1 MKRVI
6 FAAAVL
12 CSQLALSGDALYEGF
27 IAPPRSSAP
36 ETWWHWMN
44 GNVTKEGI
52 TADLE
57 AMAWAGLSG
66 AQMFDVDCD
75 IPAGSVAF
83 GGERWLELV
92 GHAHREAQ
100 RLGLRLAVHNCS
112 GFSSS
117 GGPWVTPAD
126 SMKKVVVSE
135 FRVKGPASGEF
146 VLPRPRAKEG
156 FYRDI
161 RVLAVPASSGELFP
175 ETEKSPKVTERVLG
189 QLYVKTLEFDEP
201 CAAAQLQLRVE
212 GARSSWS
219 GLKCR
224 VTVKASDDGKR
235 FVTVLDMP
243 DYSLWIGK
251 QSELETRYIDFPAEV
266 SARRYRIFVDFKGLE
281 KSCFRVCE
289 ARIGRAFRVPFAAIA
304 DNALYA
310 RTGNG
315 TPTALNDERCA
326 VEKFKV
332 MDLTS
337 FLDGEV
343 LKCAIPGGTWQ
354 IFRIGYTSTGVRNH
368 PATAAGLGLEV
379 DKFSAAAVERFFDG
393 YMGPLCRRLGIAKGA
408 RSGIVAALIDSYEVG
423 CQNWTEGF
431 EEEFRRRC
439 GYDPTPYL
447 LFFAGKLVNSTA
459 ETAAFLADFRRVAS
473 ELFCENYAG
482 VMRRKCN
489 EAGLSLIVEP
499 YGSHPADDQ
508 RYGASCDD
516 VMWEFWCRAAQGEPM
531 FQDARNVYPV
541 ASVAHV
547 LGNRRVSAE
556 SFTSSA
562 AARGWTQD
570 FWSYK
575 GRGDEAYAAG
585 VNNVVYHRWA
595 HQPWTNPP
603 RLPGMTMGPWGTTFE
618 RTQTWWPFVR
628 PWIRYQTRCQ
638 HLLQEGRPVK
648 DILFFSGSTQPN
660 SGGWNSTSAQP
671 SGDDPLIGMQ
681 LRYGVS
687 SLCGSML
694 RRLSVEGGRL
704 VAPSGVSYSVM
715 IHNPAQSCSFDD
727 KGLLEEW
734 RSQGLKIVDVFPTEG
749 ELARAGVEP
758 DFIAPEGTRFTHR
771 RYDDGTDGY
780 FVAWAGEEPAELDCS
795 FRMSGGVPEIWD
807 AETGSICIAREFRRE
822 GSRTVVRLAMSARG
836 SMFVMFRPSPTA
848 GAGPETR
855 RNVAGESAVAGP
867 WKIEFPVGWYHG
879 GNEKVE
885 VLLGSLPDWT
895 AFADP
900 NLKYFSGTATYRT
913 SFKCEKPR
921 SGRVVLSLGD
931 VKNVAEVTVNGMT
944 FPALWRPPFELDVT
958 AALRGEGEEALEV
971 KVANLWPNRL
981 IGDERLPK
989 EELEWKATFYGEA
1002 LAKMPAWLGD
1012 PSHETKRKTFTTWR
1026 HWHRDD
1032 DLLPSGLLGPVRLV
1046 RISGE

>member
-1 MKRVI
+1 MKRAV
-6 FAAAVL
+6 FAAAFL
-12 CSQLALSGDALYEGF
+12 SAQLALSGDALFEGF
-27 IAPPRSSAP
+27 LNPPRSSAP

-75 IPAGSVAF
+75 IPAGPVAF
-83 GGERWLELV
+83 GTDAWFEMVE
-92 GHAHREAQ
+92 HAHREAK
-100 RLGLRLAVHNCS
+100 RLGLRLAIHNCS

-135 FRVKGPASGEF
+135 LCMKGPAESSF
-146 VLPRPRAKEG
+146 VLPRPRVNEG

-161 RVLAVPASSGELFP
+161 RVLAVPASDGELFP
-175 ETEKSPKVTERVLG
+175 EAEESPKAVERVLG
-189 QLYVKTLEFDEP
+189 QLYVKTLDFREP

-212 GARSSWS
+212 GGRTSWR
-219 GLKCR
+219 GLKCH
-224 VTVKASDDGKR
+224 VTVKASDDGER
-235 FVTVLDMP
+235 FVPVLDMP
-243 DYSLWIGK
+243 EYSLWVGK
-251 QSELETRYIDFPAEV
+251 QAELETRYIDFPAEV
-266 SARRYRIFVDFKGLE
+266 SARHYRIFVDFKGLE
-281 KSCFRVCE
+281 KSGFRVCD
-289 ARIGRAFRVPFAAIA
+289 AKIGRVFRVPFAAIA
-304 DNALYA
+304 ENALYA
-310 RTGNG
+310 RTGNDEH
-315 TPTALNDERCA
+315 TPIDDDRCA

-337 FLDGEV
+337 FLDGDT
-343 LKCAIPGGTWQ
+343 LKCTIPEGTWQ
-354 IFRIGYTSTGVRNH
+354 IFRIGYTSIGVKNH
-368 PATAAGLGLEV
+368 PATAGGIGLEV
-379 DKFSAAAVERFFDG
+379 DKFSAPAVERFFDG
-393 YMGPLCRRLGIAKGA
+393 YMGPLCKRLGIDKGGA
-408 RSGIVAALIDSYEVG
+408 GIVAALIDSYEVG

-431 EEEFRRRC
+431 EGEFMRRC
-439 GYDPTPYL
+439 GYDMTPYL
-447 LFFAGKLVNSTA
+447 LFFAGKLVNSA
-459 ETAAFLADFRRVAS
+459 KETSAFLTDFRRVAS
-473 ELFCENYAG
+473 ELFCENYAR

-499 YGSHPADDQ
+499 YGGFPADNQ
-508 RYGASCDD
+508 RYGAAADD
-516 VMWEFWCRAAQGEPM
+516 VMWEFWCRATQPEPM
-531 FQDARNVYPV
+531 YQDALNVYPV

-562 AARGWTQD
+562 AVRGWTQD
-570 FWSYK
+570 LWSYK

-603 RLPGMTMGPWGTTFE
+603 RLPGMTMGPWGTSFE

-638 HLLQEGRPVK
+638 HLLQEGRPAR
-648 DILFFSGSTQPN
+648 DILFFSGSSQPN
-660 SGGWNSTSAQP
+660 SGGWNSTSAKP
-671 SGDDPLIGMQ
+671 SGNDPLIGLQ
-681 LRYGVS
+681 LKYGIS

-694 RRLSVEGGRL
+694 RSLSVEDGRL
-704 VAPSGVSYSVM
+704 VAPSGVSYSALM
-715 IHNPAQSCSFDD
+715 HNPDQSCSFAD
-727 KGLLEEW
+727 KRLLEEW
-734 RSQGLKIVDVFPTEG
+734 RSQGVKIVDAFPTEG

-758 DFIAPEGTRFTHR
+758 DFIAPEGARFIHR
-771 RYDDGTDGY
+771 RYDDGTEGY
-780 FVAWAGEEPAELDCS
+780 FVAWTGDEPATIDCS
-795 FRMSGGVPEIWD
+795 FRIAGGDPEIWD
-807 AETGSICIAREFRRE
+807 AETGSAFAARDFRRE
-822 GSRTVVRLAMSARG
+822 GSRTVVKLAMPARG
-836 SMFVMFRPSPTA
+836 SRFVMFRPSPTA
-848 GAGPETR
+848 GIGPEQER
-855 RNVAGESAVAGP
+855 RAVGERALAGP
-867 WKIEFPVGWYHG
+867 WELEFPVGWYRG
-879 GNEKVE
+879 GCESEKVTIR
-885 VLLGSLPDWT
+885 SLSSWT
-895 AFADP
+895 NFADP
-900 NLKYFSGTATYRT
+900 NLKHFSGVATYRT
-913 SFKCEKPR
+913 TFRCEKG
-921 SGRVVLSLGD
+921 GRVVLSLGD

-958 AALRGEGEEALEV
+958 AALKGEGEEALEV

-1002 LAKMPAWLGD
+1002 LAKMPAWLAD
-1012 PSHETKRKTFTTWR
+1012 PAHETKRRTFTTWR

-1046 RISGE
+1046 RISAE